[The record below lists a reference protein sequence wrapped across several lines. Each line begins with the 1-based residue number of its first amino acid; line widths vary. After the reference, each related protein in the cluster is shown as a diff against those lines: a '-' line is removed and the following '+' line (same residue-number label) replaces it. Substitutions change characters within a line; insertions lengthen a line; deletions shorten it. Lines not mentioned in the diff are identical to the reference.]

1 MAVVGP
7 FAFKVSYICES
18 TDVKPTVGIT
28 AGTIVLEI
36 NTNLL
41 YLFDGTAWHIVE
53 ELRNV

>member
-28 AGTIVLEI
+28 TGTIVLETD
-36 NTNLL
+36 TNLL
-41 YLFDGTAWHIVE
+41 YLFDGTEWHIVE